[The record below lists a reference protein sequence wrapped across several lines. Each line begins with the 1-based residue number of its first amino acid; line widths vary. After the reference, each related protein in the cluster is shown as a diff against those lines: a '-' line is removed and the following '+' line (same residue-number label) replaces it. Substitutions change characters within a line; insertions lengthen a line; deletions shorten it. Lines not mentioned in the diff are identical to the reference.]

1 MAFAEEAKSATRSI
15 TASKNTSSM
24 HAGTASVKSCTKQP
38 SGVIMEEKRKAVI
51 LNQLSSQNARWG
63 LNPMATELSAD
74 VFGSFSS

>member
-1 MAFAEEAKSATRSI
+1 MLGRHQR
-15 TASKNTSSM
+15 N
-24 HAGTASVKSCTKQP
+24 HAQSNP